1 MDETTWSLVLASALF
16 VLLASGLWVA
26 LSLAAIGIAT
36 MAVFT
41 SVPAGKVLAVSSWS
55 TANAWALVSLPLF
68 IWMAEILFRTR
79 LSETMFAGLAP
90 WLNRLPGRLVH
101 VNILGCGLFAAV
113 CGSSSATCAT
123 IGRMTVPELTK
134 RGYDERTIIGT
145 LAASGTLGLM
155 IPPSIGMIVYGVV
168 ANVSITK
175 LFIAGVL
182 PGLLLITLLM
192 TAVVVWA
199 LLNPGKTP
207 SAPIAASWRQ
217 RFYDARYLLPVV
229 GLIVAVL
236 GSIYAGLATPT
247 EAAALGVAGALVL
260 SALSRT
266 LTWENFSASVLGAT
280 RTACMIGFI
289 TIAAS
294 FLSTAMG
301 YSGIPRLFAEGV
313 AALNLSRVELI
324 AILSVLY
331 TILGC
336 FLEGT
341 SLVVLTGAV
350 IMPLVVKAGI
360 DPVWFGIYLIV
371 MLEISLVTPPVGINL
386 FVLQG
391 MTGRDLMYVANA
403 TLPYLGVLF
412 VFLVLIVAFPEIV
425 LYLPETIK

>member
-1 MDETTWSLVLASALF
+1 MDETTWSLVLAGALL

-26 LSLAAIGIAT
+26 LALSAIGIAT

-41 SVPAGKVLAVSSWS
+41 TVPAGKVLAVSSWS

-182 PGLLLITLLM
+182 PGLLLIALLM

-207 SAPIAASWRQ
+207 AAPMPASWRQ

-260 SALSRT
+260 SAFSRT
-266 LTWENFSASVLGAT
+266 LTWRNFADSVVGAT

-301 YSGIPRLFAEGV
+301 YSGIPRLFAESV
-313 AALNLSRVELI
+313 AALNLSRIELI

-331 TILGC
+331 VILGC

-350 IMPLVVKAGI
+350 IMPLIANAGI

-371 MLEISLVTPPVGINL
+371 MLEVSLVTPPVGINL

-391 MTGRDLMYVANA
+391 MTGRDLMYVAGA

-412 VFLVLIVAFPEIV
+412 VFLVLIVVFPGIV
-425 LYLPETIK
+425 LYLPESMK